1 MAMHFLI
8 VDDSQHFLDSARTLL
23 EGEGSL
29 VSAASTTEEA
39 LRQVRDTQPDV
50 VLVDVYLG
58 SESGIELARRIESET
73 DLDPSRVILVSTYAE
88 EDLADL
94 IDGAPV
100 AAFLTKS
107 RMSGRAIREMLGD
120 SDDPVNP

>member
-1 MAMHFLI
+1 
-8 VDDSQHFLDSARTLL
+8 
-23 EGEGSL
+23 
-29 VSAASTTEEA
+29 